1 MPSAVSVNKDRV
13 IGFSSSLQKAALA
26 IAVLIVLTSSFDIF
40 FTVNAGGNYR
50 FCQIVTPP
58 LVFLAVVK
66 GEWGSKIPTLGL
78 VPLSIWFAVQV
89 IFIPVASFW
98 PKSLGYCLWLFM
110 NICLVFAFVQLFSRD
125 RSVLLRL
132 IRWYLYSFGLVAAF
146 GVVQFLLPLL
156 GLPGFLVTQWWI
168 PGVLPRVNGFSY
180 EPSYFATY
188 LLIGFV
194 FVSSLRN
201 AKAPLLSARTMLLIY
216 ALTALGIIVSSS
228 RMGIIFLLI
237 DVFLSQVRPWRSIIG
252 DVLKSRIAPSKLR
265 ALVPSLLLTTFLV
278 TILGTTVVA
287 LESRPALMLI
297 FLNGTGIDDT
307 AAHSVIERADSL
319 EETIAVFLTH
329 PIIGRSLGGVSSAI
343 ADREGESVH
352 SFEDSKNFE
361 GMSVFAE
368 VLAASGIIGT
378 VPFVC
383 FLVITIWK
391 PLALAR
397 RSGPFYSA
405 LLVAAVRSLLFAWAI
420 LQFNQNVLRTYLWVH
435 LAILAT
441 IYAAARDNTA
451 SARKLQT
458 PSRYASTV

>member
-1 MPSAVSVNKDRV
+1 MPPATSAKNDVV
-13 IGFSSSLQKAALA
+13 IGLSSSLQKAALA
-26 IAVLIVLTSSFDIF
+26 LAVLIVLTSSFDIF
-40 FTVNAGGNYR
+40 LTVNAGGNYR
-50 FCQIVTPP
+50 FCQVVTPP

-66 GEWGSKIPTLGL
+66 SGWGLKVPTLGL
-78 VPLSIWFAVQV
+78 VPLSIWLAVQT

-98 PKSLGYCLWLFM
+98 PKSLGYCFWLFL
-110 NICLVFAFVQLFSRD
+110 NICLMFAFVQLFSRD
-125 RSVLLRL
+125 WPVLLKL
-132 IRWYLYSFGLVAAF
+132 VQWYLYSFALVAAF
-146 GVVQFLLPLL
+146 GIVQFLLPLL
-156 GLPGFLVTQWWI
+156 GLPGLLVTQWWI
-168 PGVLPRVNGFSY
+168 QGVLPRVNGFSY

-194 FVSSLRN
+194 FVSSLRT
-201 AKAPLLSARTMLLIY
+201 AKAPLLSARAMLLIY
-216 ALTALGIIVSSS
+216 ALTAIGIIVSSS
-228 RMGIIFLLI
+228 RMGIIFLLV
-237 DVFLSQVRPWRSIIG
+237 DVFLSQIRPLRSIIG

-278 TILGTTVVA
+278 GILGTTIVA
-287 LESRPALMLI
+287 LESRPALMLL

-319 EETIAVFLTH
+319 EETIAVFLAH

-352 SFEDSKNFE
+352 TFEDSKNFE

-368 VLAASGIIGT
+368 VLAASGIIGV

-383 FLVITIWK
+383 FLVVTIWK
-391 PLALAR
+391 PSALAR
-397 RSGPFYSA
+397 RSGQLYSA
-405 LLVAAVRSLLFAWAI
+405 LLVAAVRSLVFAWAI
-420 LQFNQNVLRTYLWVH
+420 LQFNQNVLRPYLWVH

-441 IYAAARDNTA
+441 IYAAARDSSA
-451 SARKLQT
+451 SSRKLQT